1 MTAKK
6 MASMSTKI
14 VSNHDTPLRREPF
27 EYIFWSAFS
36 ASING
41 IQLFLAERYI
51 EIFATIYYKSSG
63 HTFSCNYYVGYCKIA
78 TFKKALWLVKPS
90 SL

>member
-14 VSNHDTPLRREPF
+14 VSNHDTTLRGEPF
-27 EYIFWSAFS
+27 EYIFFFS

-51 EIFATIYYKSSG
+51 ENFATIYYKSSG
-63 HTFSCNYYVGYCKIA
+63 HIFSCNYYVGYCKIA
-78 TFKKALWLVKPS
+78 TFKKAL
-90 SL
+90 